1 MQGVRHQI
9 CTALLILRHN
19 HLVISKFQLSGIPLS
34 LSFTAPH
41 HCPVFREIISINGA
55 KHTHCLSFPLLA
67 SDEEVSRETL
77 NHTH

>member
-9 CTALLILRHN
+9 CIALLMLRHN
-19 HLVISKFQLSGIPLS
+19 HLVLSKFQLSGTPLS
-34 LSFTAPH
+34 LSFTAPR
-41 HCPVFREIISINGA
+41 HCSGFREIISICGA

-67 SDEEVSRETL
+67 PDEEVSRETL